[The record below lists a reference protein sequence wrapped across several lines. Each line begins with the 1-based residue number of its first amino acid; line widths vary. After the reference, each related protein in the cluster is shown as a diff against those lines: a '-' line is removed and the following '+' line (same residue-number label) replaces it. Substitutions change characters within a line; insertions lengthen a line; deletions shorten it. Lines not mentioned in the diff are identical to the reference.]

1 MYTPGTITNS
11 QRTPTKTN
19 KNGAIAKVIT
29 LVKQSDT
36 IRHLRAFK
44 RTTNEMLVLG
54 ILCWWYFGCLKMY
67 SEKLFNIYFH
77 KQIIFLIFV
86 AKGGIG

>member
-19 KNGAIAKVIT
+19 KNGAIAKVKT
-29 LVKQSDT
+29 LVKQGDT
-36 IRHLRAFK
+36 IRHLRTFR

-54 ILCWWYFGCLKMY
+54 ILC
-67 SEKLFNIYFH
+67 
-77 KQIIFLIFV
+77 
-86 AKGGIG
+86 